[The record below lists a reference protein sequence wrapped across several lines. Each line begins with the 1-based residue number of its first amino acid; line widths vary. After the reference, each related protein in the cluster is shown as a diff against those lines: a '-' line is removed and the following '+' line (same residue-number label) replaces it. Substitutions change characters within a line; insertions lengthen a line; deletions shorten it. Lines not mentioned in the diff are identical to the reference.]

1 MSEYGIKIKNISA
14 GMLYDVNLGTRDYFT
29 YTDAMFNNSLFSFF
43 LQKNGLNIYKGKSGK
58 KNESTRDIIC
68 LDYEFGSR
76 SYDNE
81 HARLE
86 KLFNDID
93 GDSKERIKQAL
104 QKVEDRKDLYD
115 EKSRDEIREY
125 FYENGVNV
133 TYKRKRRDGT
143 IKEETIHY
151 EMLFRTSA
159 KAKLGQVIFINSKL
173 YDIAYDWLTIGLEK
187 KMSHDNAKIV
197 EMSAYAP
204 LTTSTIIGTL
214 HIPVEDILILKDQ
227 DSFFETMTKV
237 VKAEEYEVEVKKKN
251 KETNKNEK
259 VIEKRKKCVV
269 SEEKR
274 QVKNTIWDGMALIEA
289 DSNYLCL
296 PSYVNGMALLRNH
309 LFKACA
315 FKSYIQK
322 FFKDWCEKN
331 GYDYDTYQIQDM
343 FGKCHYLKDIKMIT
357 TDNAIKWKKFQDLM
371 GSNITEAYEYWCK
384 RIHGDG
390 DIWGIVKTD
399 HPSKLG
405 QYQQLSYQM
414 INTLPCTK
422 DDVKDIAQISIDY
435 VELLKRDNDEFEKF
449 LRKNA
454 NEVNHYE
461 MLADLYAQN
470 HEFGNSTFF
479 REEKKKIIFD
489 YVYRMRKGKIMV
501 NGDNLTVCGNPYAL
515 LLYSVGEDFE
525 KDPTLSQEYNCIQCY
540 TKRFDNN
547 EYLAAFRNPH
557 NSPNNICYLHNVYS
571 EKMDKY
577 FAFSKNIIAVNCIHT
592 DIQDRAN
599 GMDED
604 SDFMLV
610 TNQSTI
616 VKCAERCYR
625 DFYTIVNALQES
637 GITYNNT
644 KKDYAAMD
652 NKFSKSRMGIGYS
665 SNLAQLA
672 MTYYWTELQKD
683 SPDEKKLKELYDNF
697 IILSVLAQ
705 VIIDG
710 CKREYEIDGNKE
722 IDRISKLSCMSIKK
736 IVGYTESGKPKYKK
750 HDFPEF
756 MKYTREIKYT
766 KDGKELPQE
775 EVDESKNKLKS
786 RINRELLCPMN
797 WLEDWINK
805 IQNASTSDTLSTE
818 SFFIKMKGKAN
829 DKQMTKI
836 MQLVQEYDSF
846 VKNTKLKY
854 IDDDE
859 EYNKQICEKS
869 KEVTESIKKIKIG
882 NIITINRLIEIA
894 LGLSNEEGASKRRKY
909 SPEKYTRK
917 ILNLLYKTN
926 KEKFMLSF
934 NSDKCV

>member
-29 YTDAMFNNSLFSFF
+29 YTDVMFNNSLFSFF
-43 LQKNGLNIYKGKSGK
+43 LQKNGLNVYKG
-58 KNESTRDIIC
+58 ESTRDIIC

-76 SYDNE
+76 SYDSE
-81 HARLE
+81 HTRL
-86 KLFNDID
+86 KNLLNDTD
-93 GDSKERIKQAL
+93 GDSKERIQKAL
-104 QKVEDRKDLYD
+104 QKVEERKDLYD

-125 FYENGVNV
+125 FYENGVDV

-173 YDIAYDWLTIGLEK
+173 YDIAYDWLTIGLGK

-214 HIPVEDILILKDQ
+214 HIPVENILILRDQ

-237 VKAEEYEVEVKKKN
+237 VKAEEYIDKKGN
-251 KETNKNEK
+251 TQ
-259 VIEKRKKCVV
+259 KKCVV

-289 DSNYLCL
+289 DSSYLHL
-296 PSYVNGMALLRNH
+296 PSYINGMALLRNH

-315 FKSYIQK
+315 FKSYLQK

-331 GYDYDTYQIQDM
+331 GYDYNTYQIQDM
-343 FGKCHYLKDIKMIT
+343 FGKWHYLKDIKMIT

-384 RIHGDG
+384 RIHADG
-390 DIWGIVKTD
+390 DVWGIVKTD

-414 INTLPCTK
+414 VNTLPCTK
-422 DDVKDIAQISIDY
+422 DDVKDTAHISINY
-435 VELLKRDNDEFEKF
+435 VELLKRDNDAFEKF
-449 LRKNA
+449 LRKYA

-470 HEFGNSTFF
+470 HEFANSKFF
-479 REEKKKIIFD
+479 RYEKKEIIKQ
-489 YVYRMRKGKIMV
+489 YVFRMRKGKIMV

-525 KDPTLSQEYNCIQCY
+525 KDPTLSQESNCIQCY

-571 EKMDKY
+571 EEMDKY
-577 FAFSKNIIAVNCIHT
+577 FSFSNNIMAVNCIHT

-599 GMDED
+599 GCDFD
-604 SDFMLV
+604 SDFFLV
-610 TNQSTI
+610 TNQSTM
-616 VKCAERCYR
+616 VKCAERCYKE
-625 DFYTIVNALQES
+625 FYTIVNALQES

-644 KKDYAAMD
+644 KKDYASMD

-683 SPDEKKLKELYDNF
+683 NPDEDKLKELYDNF

-722 IDRISKLSCMSIKK
+722 IDRISKLSCMSIKR

-750 HDFPEF
+750 YDFPEF

-775 EVDESKNKLKS
+775 EIDESKNKLKS
-786 RINRELLCPMN
+786 RINRDLSCPMN

-805 IQNASTSDTLSTE
+805 IQNASTAETIPTE
-818 SFFIKMKGKAN
+818 HFFVKMDGYAN
-829 DKQMTKI
+829 NRQMTKI
-836 MQLVQEYDSF
+836 RQIVEEYDSYIKAIQSNSSLDDKMSTELIIDRSKF
-846 VKNTKLKY
+846 VL
-854 IDDDE
+854 DE
-859 EYNKQICEKS
+859 LS
-869 KEVTESIKKIKIG
+869 KIKVG
-882 NIITINRLIEIA
+882 NIVTINRLIETS
-894 LGLSNEEGASKRRKY
+894 LGIEPKDNGSIFYNKSQ
-909 SPEKYTRK
+909 KYTRK
-917 ILNLLYKTN
+917 MLNCLYKMN
-926 KEKFMLSF
+926 KDKFLLNF
-934 NSDKCV
+934 N

>member
-14 GMLYDVNLGTRDYFT
+14 GMLYDVNLGIRDYFT

-43 LQKNGLNIYKGKSGK
+43 LQNNGLNVYKG
-58 KNESTRDIIC
+58 ESTRDIIC

-76 SYDNE
+76 SYENE
-81 HARLE
+81 HKRLE
-86 KLFNDID
+86 KLFVESD
-93 GDSKERIKQAL
+93 GESKERIQKAL
-104 QKVEDRKDLYD
+104 QKVESNKYLYK

-125 FYENGVNV
+125 FYENGVDV
-133 TYKRKRRDGT
+133 TYKKKRRDGS

-173 YDIAYDWLTIGLEK
+173 YDIAYDWLTIGLGK

-204 LTTSTIIGTL
+204 LTTSTIVGTL
-214 HIPVEDILILKDQ
+214 HIPVENILILKDQ
-227 DSFFETMTKV
+227 DSFFETMTNV
-237 VKAEEYEVEVKKKN
+237 VKAEDYFVETSIKDEETGKQKKIK
-251 KETNKNEK
+251 
-259 VIEKRKKCVV
+259 EKRKKCVV
-269 SEEKR
+269 SEEKHK
-274 QVKNTIWDGMALIEA
+274 VKNTIWDGMALIEA
-289 DSNYLCL
+289 DPDYLKL

-322 FFKDWCEKN
+322 FFKDWCEEN
-331 GYDYDTYQIQDM
+331 GYDYETHMIQDM
-343 FGKCHYLKDIKMIT
+343 FGKWHYLKDIKMIT

-371 GSNITEAYEYWCK
+371 GNSITAAYEYWCE
-384 RIHGDG
+384 RIHSDG

-405 QYQQLSYQM
+405 NYQQLSYQM

-422 DDVKDIAQISIDY
+422 EDVKDIAQISIDY

-449 LRKNA
+449 LRKYA
-454 NEVNHYE
+454 NKVNHYE

-479 REEKKKIIFD
+479 REEKKKIVFD
-489 YVYRMRKGKIMV
+489 YVFRMRKGKIMV

-525 KDPTLSQEYNCIQCY
+525 KDPTLSQESGCIQCY
-540 TKRFDNN
+540 TKRFDDN

-557 NSPNNICYLHNVYS
+557 NSPNNICYLHNIYS
-571 EKMDKY
+571 KEMETY
-577 FAFSKNIIAVNCIHT
+577 FSFSKNILAVNCIHT
-592 DIQDRAN
+592 DIQDRSN
-599 GMDED
+599 GCDFD
-604 SDFMLV
+604 SDFFLV
-610 TNQSTI
+610 TNQSTM
-616 VKCAERCYR
+616 VKCAEKCYKE
-625 DFYTIVNALQES
+625 FYTIVNALQES

-644 KKDYAAMD
+644 KKDYATMD

-672 MTYYWTELQKD
+672 MTYYWTELQEDK
-683 SPDEKKLKELYDNF
+683 PDEDRLKELYDNF

-722 IDRISKLSCMSIKK
+722 IDRISKLDCMTMKIAGTKK
-736 IVGYTESGKPKYKK
+736 KC
-750 HDFPEF
+750 DFPEF

-766 KDGKELPQE
+766 KNGKELPQE
-775 EVDESKNKLKS
+775 EIDESKNKLKS
-786 RINRELLCPMN
+786 RINRNLLCPMN
-797 WLEDWINK
+797 WLEYWIDK
-805 IQNASTSDTLSTE
+805 IQNASTSDTIPTSE
-818 SFFIKMKGKAN
+818 FFIKMNGEAN
-829 DKQMTKI
+829 RRQMTKI
-836 MQLVQEYDSF
+836 MKIIEEYDLS
-846 VKNTKLKY
+846 VKNAKINMTDNNDY
-854 IDDDE
+854 ILFLA
-859 EYNKQICEKS
+859 NKNAEIIFELS
-869 KEVTESIKKIKIG
+869 KMKVK
-882 NIITINRLIEIA
+882 NVITINRLIEIA
-894 LGLSNEEGASKRRKY
+894 LGLSKETGASKKRTY
-909 SPEKYTRK
+909 NPEKHTRK
-917 ILNLLYKTN
+917 ILNLLYRVDKI
-926 KEKFMLSF
+926 KFLMNFS
-934 NSDKCV
+934 CE

>member
-29 YTDAMFNNSLFSFF
+29 YTDAMFNNSLFSYF
-43 LQKNGLNIYKGKSGK
+43 LQKNGLNVYKE
-58 KNESTRDIIC
+58 ESTRDIIC

-76 SYDNE
+76 SYNDE
-81 HARLE
+81 HNRLE
-86 KLFNDID
+86 KLFKQSD
-93 GDSKERIKQAL
+93 GDSKERIKKAIE
-104 QKVEDRKDLYD
+104 KVEKRKDLYN
-115 EKSRDEIREY
+115 EKSRDQIREY

-133 TYKRKRRDGT
+133 TYKKKRRDGS

-173 YDIAYDWLTIGLEK
+173 YNIAYDWLTIGLGN

-204 LTTSTIIGTL
+204 LTTSTIIGTI

-237 VKAEEYEVEVKKKN
+237 VKAENYEVEVKKRN
-251 KETNKNEK
+251 NETGKYEK
-259 VIEKRKKCVV
+259 IIENRKKCIVV
-269 SEEKR
+269 DEKR
-274 QVKNTIWDGMALIEA
+274 NVKNTIWDGMALIEA
-289 DSNYLCL
+289 DNNYLAL
-296 PSYVNGMALLRNH
+296 PGYVNGMVLLRNH

-322 FFKDWCEKN
+322 FFMDWCEKN
-331 GYDYDTYQIQDM
+331 GYDYNTYQVQDM
-343 FGKCHYLKDIKMIT
+343 FGKWHYLKDIKIIT

-371 GSNITEAYEYWCK
+371 GNNITEAYEYWCD
-384 RIHGDG
+384 RIHNDD

-422 DDVKDIAQISIDY
+422 DDVKDIAQVSIDY
-435 VELLKRDNDEFEKF
+435 VELLKQDNDEFEKF
-449 LRKNA
+449 LRKYA

-525 KDPTLSQEYNCIQCY
+525 KDPTFSQESNCIQCY
-540 TKRFDNN
+540 TKRFDNQ

-557 NSPNNICYLHNVYS
+557 NSPNNVCYLHNIHT
-571 EKMDKY
+571 EEMDKY

-610 TNQSTI
+610 TNQSTM
-616 VKCAERCYR
+616 VKCAEKCYKE
-625 DFYTIVNALQES
+625 FYTIVNALQES

-672 MTYYWTELQKD
+672 MTYYWTESQKHN
-683 SPDEKKLKELYDNF
+683 PDEKKLKELYDNF

-722 IDRISKLSCMSIKK
+722 IDRISKLSCMCITKT
-736 IVGYTESGKPKYKK
+736 VGYTDSDKPKLKK

-766 KDGKELPQE
+766 KDGKELPQDE
-775 EVDESKNKLKS
+775 IDESKNKLKS
-786 RINRELLCPMN
+786 RINRNLLCPMN

-805 IQNASTSDTLSTE
+805 IQNASTSDAIPVSD
-818 SFFIKMKGKAN
+818 FFIKMNGRGH
-829 DKQMTKI
+829 DRQMNKI
-836 MQLVQEYDSF
+836 MSIIVEYDNY

-854 IDDDE
+854 CDDSETCSDLLVT
-859 EYNKQICEKS
+859 KS
-869 KEVTESIKKIKIG
+869 KEVVEQLKKIKIG
-882 NIITINRLIEIA
+882 NIVTINRLIEVA
-894 LGLSNEEGASKRRKY
+894 LSLDTGVGNSKKI
-909 SPEKYTRK
+909 SLNPSKYTRK
-917 ILNLLYKTN
+917 VLNLLYKMN
-926 KEKFMLSF
+926 KDKFLLNF
-934 NSDKCV
+934 K

>member
-43 LQKNGLNIYKGKSGK
+43 LQKNGLNIYKG
-58 KNESTRDIIC
+58 ESTRDIIC

-86 KLFNDID
+86 KLFNDTD
-93 GDSKERIKQAL
+93 GDSKDRIKQAL
-104 QKVEDRKDLYD
+104 QKVEARKDLYD

-125 FYENGVNV
+125 FYENGVDV

-173 YDIAYDWLTIGLEK
+173 YDIAYDWLTIGLGK

-214 HIPVEDILILKDQ
+214 HIPVENILILKDQ

-259 VIEKRKKCVV
+259 VIEKRKKCIVT
-269 SEEKR
+269 EEKR

-289 DSNYLCL
+289 D
-296 PSYVNGMALLRNH
+296 PSYLRLPAYINGMALLRNH

-315 FKSYIQK
+315 FKSYLQK

-343 FGKCHYLKDIKMIT
+343 FGKWHYIKDIKMIT

-371 GSNITEAYEYWCK
+371 GSNITEAYEYWCE
-384 RIHGDG
+384 RIHADG

-449 LRKNA
+449 LRKYA

-470 HEFGNSTFF
+470 HEFGNSKFF
-479 REEKKKIIFD
+479 RYEKKEIIKQ
-489 YVYRMRKGKIMV
+489 YVFRMRKGKIMV

-515 LLYSVGEDFE
+515 LLYSVGENFE
-525 KDPTLSQEYNCIQCY
+525 KDPTLSQESNCIQCY
-540 TKRFDNN
+540 TKRFDDD

-557 NSPNNICYLHNVYS
+557 NSPNNICYLHNVHS
-571 EKMDKY
+571 KKMDKY

-610 TNQSTI
+610 TNQPTM
-616 VKCAERCYR
+616 VKCAERCYKE
-625 DFYTIVNALQES
+625 FYTIVNALQES

-683 SPDEKKLKELYDNF
+683 NPDENRLKELYDNF

-722 IDRISKLSCMSIKK
+722 IDRISKLPCMCIKR
-736 IVGYTESGKPKYKK
+736 IVGYTDSDKPKYKK
-750 HDFPEF
+750 YDFPEF

-775 EVDESKNKLKS
+775 EIDESKNKLKS

-805 IQNASTSDTLSTE
+805 IQNASTIETIPTE
-818 SFFIKMKGKAN
+818 HFFVKMKGKPN
-829 DKQMTKI
+829 NRQMTKI
-836 MQLVQEYDSF
+836 RSIVEEYDNY
-846 VKNTKLKY
+846 VKQCYMSNLDSESLNEYIIERTKIL
-854 IDDDE
+854 IQDMS
-859 EYNKQICEKS
+859 N
-869 KEVTESIKKIKIG
+869 IKIG
-882 NIITINRLIEIA
+882 NIITINRLIEMA
-894 LGLSNEEGASKRRKY
+894 LGLETSVGMSKNTKGKGI
-909 SPEKYTRK
+909 KYTRK
-917 ILNLLYKTN
+917 VLNILYKTN
-926 KEKFMLSF
+926 KDKFLLNF
-934 NSDKCV
+934 L

>member
-1 MSEYGIKIKNISA
+1 
-14 GMLYDVNLGTRDYFT
+14 
-29 YTDAMFNNSLFSFF
+29 
-43 LQKNGLNIYKGKSGK
+43 
-58 KNESTRDIIC
+58 
-68 LDYEFGSR
+68 
-76 SYDNE
+76 
-81 HARLE
+81 
-86 KLFNDID
+86 
-93 GDSKERIKQAL
+93 
-104 QKVEDRKDLYD
+104 
-115 EKSRDEIREY
+115 
-125 FYENGVNV
+125 
-133 TYKRKRRDGT
+133 
-143 IKEETIHY
+143 
-151 EMLFRTSA
+151 
-159 KAKLGQVIFINSKL
+159 
-173 YDIAYDWLTIGLEK
+173 
-187 KMSHDNAKIV
+187 
-197 EMSAYAP
+197 
-204 LTTSTIIGTL
+204 
-214 HIPVEDILILKDQ
+214 
-227 DSFFETMTKV
+227 
-237 VKAEEYEVEVKKKN
+237 
-251 KETNKNEK
+251 
-259 VIEKRKKCVV
+259 
-269 SEEKR
+269 
-274 QVKNTIWDGMALIEA
+274 
-289 DSNYLCL
+289 
-296 PSYVNGMALLRNH
+296 
-309 LFKACA
+309 
-315 FKSYIQK
+315 
-322 FFKDWCEKN
+322 
-331 GYDYDTYQIQDM
+331 
-343 FGKCHYLKDIKMIT
+343 
-357 TDNAIKWKKFQDLM
+357 
-371 GSNITEAYEYWCK
+371 
-384 RIHGDG
+384 
-390 DIWGIVKTD
+390 
-399 HPSKLG
+399 
-405 QYQQLSYQM
+405 
-414 INTLPCTK
+414 
-422 DDVKDIAQISIDY
+422 
-435 VELLKRDNDEFEKF
+435 
-449 LRKNA
+449 
-454 NEVNHYE
+454 
-461 MLADLYAQN
+461 
-470 HEFGNSTFF
+470 
-479 REEKKKIIFD
+479 
-489 YVYRMRKGKIMV
+489 
-501 NGDNLTVCGNPYAL
+501 
-515 LLYSVGEDFE
+515 
-525 KDPTLSQEYNCIQCY
+525 
-540 TKRFDNN
+540 
-547 EYLAAFRNPH
+547 
-557 NSPNNICYLHNVYS
+557 
-571 EKMDKY
+571 
-577 FAFSKNIIAVNCIHT
+577 
-592 DIQDRAN
+592 
-599 GMDED
+599 MDED

>member
-1 MSEYGIKIKNISA
+1 MSEFGIKIKNISA
-14 GMLYDVNLGTRDYFT
+14 GMLYDVNLGIRDYFT

-43 LQKNGLNIYKGKSGK
+43 LQKHGLNIYKG
-58 KNESTRDIIC
+58 ESTRDIIC

-76 SYDNE
+76 SYNDE
-81 HARLE
+81 HARLV
-86 KLFNDID
+86 KLFCDAD
-93 GDSKERIKQAL
+93 GESKERIGQAL
-104 QKVEDRKDLYD
+104 KKVEENKELYSK
-115 EKSRDEIREY
+115 KSRDEIREY
-125 FYENGVNV
+125 FYENGVDV
-133 TYKRKRRDGT
+133 TYKRKMKDDS
-143 IKEETIHY
+143 IEEDETIHY

-173 YDIAYDWLTIGLEK
+173 YDIVYDWLTIGLGN
-187 KMSHDNAKIV
+187 KMNHDNAKIV

-204 LTTSTIIGTL
+204 LTTSTIIGTI
-214 HIPVEDILILKDQ
+214 HIPVENILILKDQ

-237 VKAEEYEVEVKKKN
+237 VRAEEYEVEVKKRN
-251 KETNKNEK
+251 KKTNKNEK

-274 QVKNTIWDGMALIEA
+274 QVKNTVWDGMALIEA
-289 DSNYLCL
+289 DYNYLRL
-296 PSYVNGMALLRNH
+296 PSYINGMALLRNH

-315 FKSYIQK
+315 FKSYLQK

-331 GYDYDTYQIQDM
+331 GYDYNTYQIQDM
-343 FGKCHYLKDIKMIT
+343 FGKWHYLKDIKMIT
-357 TDNAIKWKKFQDLM
+357 TDNAIKWKKFQELM
-371 GSNITEAYEYWCK
+371 GNNISEAYDYWCE
-384 RIHGDG
+384 RIHADG

-414 INTLPCTK
+414 INTLPCTIN
-422 DDVKDIAQISIDY
+422 DVKDIAQTSIDY
-435 VELLKRDNDEFEKF
+435 VELLKQDNDEFEKF
-449 LRKNA
+449 LRKYA

-470 HEFGNSTFF
+470 HDFGNSKFF
-479 REEKKKIIFD
+479 RYEKKEIIKQ
-489 YVYRMRKGKIMV
+489 YVFRMRKGKIMV

-515 LLYSVGEDFE
+515 LLYSVGGDYE
-525 KDPTLSQEYNCIQCY
+525 KDPTLMQEFGSIQCY
-540 TKRFDNN
+540 TKRFGNG

-571 EKMDKY
+571 DEMDRY

-610 TNQSTI
+610 TNQPTM
-616 VKCAERCYR
+616 VKCAERCYK

-683 SPDEKKLKELYDNF
+683 NPDDKKLKELYDNF

-722 IDRISKLSCMSIKK
+722 IDRISKLPCMSIKR
-736 IVGYTESGKPKYKK
+736 IVGYTESDKPKYKK
-750 HDFPEF
+750 YDFPEF

-766 KDGKELPQE
+766 KNGKELPQDE
-775 EVDESKNKLKS
+775 IDESKNKLKN
-786 RINRELLCPMN
+786 RINKNLVCPMN
-797 WLEDWINK
+797 WLEYWIDK
-805 IQNASTSDTLSTE
+805 IQNASTSETIPTE
-818 SFFIKMKGKAN
+818 QFFIKMDGYAN
-829 DKQMTKI
+829 NRQMSKI
-836 MQLVQEYDSF
+836 RQIIEDYDYYIKNVQA
-846 VKNTKLKY
+846 NTFL
-854 IDDDE
+854 DDDTSTE
-859 EYNKQICEKS
+859 LIVNKS
-869 KEVTESIKKIKIG
+869 KTVLDELSKIKVG
-882 NIITINRLIEIA
+882 NIVTINRLIETS
-894 LGLSNEEGASKRRKY
+894 LGIESKNNSSIYYNK
-909 SPEKYTRK
+909 SQKYTRK
-917 ILNLLYKTN
+917 MLNCLYKMN
-926 KEKFMLSF
+926 KEKFLLNF
-934 NSDKCV
+934 N

>member
-14 GMLYDVNLGTRDYFT
+14 GMLYDVNLGIRDYFT

-43 LQKNGLNIYKGKSGK
+43 LQKHGLNIYKG
-58 KNESTRDIIC
+58 ESTRDIIC

-76 SYDNE
+76 SYENE
-81 HARLE
+81 HKRLE
-86 KLFNDID
+86 KLFYETD
-93 GDSKERIKQAL
+93 GESKERIQKAL
-104 QKVEDRKDLYD
+104 QKVESNKDRYK

-125 FYENGVNV
+125 FYENGVDV
-133 TYKRKRRDGT
+133 TYKKKNRDGS
-143 IKEETIHY
+143 IKKKTIHY

-173 YDIAYDWLTIGLEK
+173 YDIAYDWLTIGLGK

-204 LTTSTIIGTL
+204 LTTSTIVGTL
-214 HIPVEDILILKDQ
+214 HIPVEDILVLKDQ

-237 VKAEEYEVEVKKKN
+237 VKAKDYFVETSTKDKKTGKQ
-251 KETNKNEK
+251 KKIK
-259 VIEKRKKCVV
+259 EKRKKCVV

-274 QVKNTIWDGMALIEA
+274 KVKNTIWDGMALIEA
-289 DSNYLCL
+289 DSDYLKL

-322 FFKDWCEKN
+322 FFKDWCKKN
-331 GYDYDTYQIQDM
+331 GCDYETYMIQDM
-343 FGKCHYLKDIKMIT
+343 FGKWHYLKDIKMIT
-357 TDNAIKWKKFQDLM
+357 TDNAIKWKKFQNLM
-371 GSNITEAYEYWCK
+371 GSNITEAYEYWCE
-384 RIHGDG
+384 RIHADG

-405 QYQQLSYQM
+405 NYQQLSYQM

-435 VELLKRDNDEFEKF
+435 VELLKRDNNEFEKF
-449 LRKNA
+449 LRKYA

-479 REEKKKIIFD
+479 RYEKKEIIKQ
-489 YVYRMRKGKIMV
+489 YVFKMRKGKIMV

-525 KDPTLSQEYNCIQCY
+525 KDPTLSQESNCIQCY
-540 TKRFDNN
+540 TKRFEDD

-571 EKMDKY
+571 EEMETY
-577 FAFSKNIIAVNCIHT
+577 FPFSKNILAVNCIHT
-592 DIQDRAN
+592 DIQDRSN
-599 GMDED
+599 GCDFD
-604 SDFMLV
+604 SDFFLV
-610 TNQSTI
+610 TNQLTM
-616 VKCAERCYR
+616 VKCAERCYKE
-625 DFYTIVNALQES
+625 FYTIVNALQES

-683 SPDEKKLKELYDNF
+683 ESDKERLKELYDNF

-722 IDRISKLSCMSIKK
+722 IDRISKLNCMTMKIPGTKK
-736 IVGYTESGKPKYKK
+736 KC
-750 HDFPEF
+750 DFPEF

-775 EVDESKNKLKS
+775 EIDESKNKLKS
-786 RINRELLCPMN
+786 RINNTLLCPMN
-797 WLEDWINK
+797 WLEYWINK
-805 IQNASTSDTLSTE
+805 IQNASTSDTIPTSD
-818 SFFIKMKGKAN
+818 FFIKMNGEAN
-829 DKQMTKI
+829 RRQMTKI
-836 MQLVQEYDSF
+836 MKIIEEYDSS
-846 VKNTKLKY
+846 VKYAKINMK
-854 IDDDE
+854 DNDE
-859 EYNKQICEKS
+859 YVLFLANKNEEIISELS
-869 KEVTESIKKIKIG
+869 RMKIR
-882 NIITINRLIEIA
+882 NIITINRLVEIA
-894 LGLSNEEGASKRRKY
+894 LGLSKETGASKNRTY
-909 SPEKYTRK
+909 NPEKHTRK
-917 ILNLLYKTN
+917 ILNLLYKVDKNKFLTN
-926 KEKFMLSF
+926 FYCE
-934 NSDKCV
+934 

>member
-1 MSEYGIKIKNISA
+1 MSEFGIKIKNINA

-29 YTDAMFNNSLFSFF
+29 YKEAMLNNSLFSFF
-43 LQKNGLNIYKGKSGK
+43 LQKNGLNVYKKGT

-76 SYDNE
+76 SYDDEKKRIQTFLKNSTSDE
-81 HARLE
+81 DIEKFTNVLE
-86 KLFNDID
+86 K
-93 GDSKERIKQAL
+93 
-104 QKVEDRKDLYD
+104 VEKNKDLYC
-115 EKSRDEIREY
+115 EKSRDEIREH
-125 FYENGVNV
+125 FYENGVDV

-159 KAKLGQVIFINSKL
+159 KAKLGQVMFINSKL
-173 YDIAYDWLTIGLEK
+173 YDIAYDWLTIGLGN
-187 KMSHDNAKIV
+187 KMNHNNAKIV

-204 LTTSTIIGTL
+204 LTTSTIVGTI
-214 HIPVEDILILKDQ
+214 HIPVENILILKDQ

-237 VKAEEYEVEVKKKN
+237 VKAEEYLDKNNKVQKKCIVE
-251 KETNKNEK
+251 E
-259 VIEKRKKCVV
+259 EKRK
-269 SEEKR
+269 
-274 QVKNTIWDGMALIEA
+274 VKNTIWDGMALIEA
-289 DSNYLCL
+289 DQTYLNL
-296 PSYVNGMALLRNH
+296 PSYINGMALLRNH

-315 FKSYIQK
+315 FKGYLQK
-322 FFKDWCEKN
+322 FFKNWCEEN
-331 GYDYDTYQIQDM
+331 GYDYETYQVQDM
-343 FGKCHYLKDIKMIT
+343 FGKWHYLKDIKMIT
-357 TDNAIKWKKFQDLM
+357 TDNAIKWKKFQELM
-371 GSNITEAYEYWCK
+371 GNDIAEAYEYWCE
-384 RIHGDG
+384 RIHADG

-405 QYQQLSYQM
+405 KYQQLSYQM

-422 DDVKDIAQISIDY
+422 EDVKDIAQISIDY
-435 VELLKRDNDEFEKF
+435 IELLKKDNNEFEKF

-461 MLADLYAQN
+461 MLADLYNQN
-470 HEFGNSTFF
+470 HDFGNSKFF
-479 REEKKKIIFD
+479 RYEKKEIIKQ
-489 YVYRMRKGKIMV
+489 YVFKMRKGKIMI

-515 LLYSVGEDFE
+515 LLYSVGENFE
-525 KDPTLSQEYNCIQCY
+525 KDPTLSQEIGSIQCY
-540 TKRFDNN
+540 TKRFLHN

-571 EKMDKY
+571 KEMDEY
-577 FAFSKNIIAVNCIHT
+577 FPFSDNIIAVNCIHT

-610 TNQSTI
+610 TNQQTM
-616 VKCAERCYR
+616 VCCAKRCYEN
-625 DFYTIVNALQES
+625 FYTIVNALQES
-637 GITYNNT
+637 GITYTNT
-644 KKDYAAMD
+644 KKDYATMD

-683 SPDEKKLKELYDNF
+683 NPDKNRLKELYDNF

-722 IDRISKLSCMSIKK
+722 IDRISKLKCMSIKK
-736 IVGYTESGKPKYKK
+736 TVGNKK
-750 HDFPEF
+750 IKCDFPEF

-766 KDGKELPQE
+766 KDGKELPQDE
-775 EVDESKNKLKS
+775 IEESKSKLKN
-786 RINRELLCPMN
+786 RINKSLVCPMN
-797 WLEDWINK
+797 WLEEWLNK

-818 SFFIKMKGKAN
+818 YFFIKMKGKAN

-854 IDDDE
+854 AGKDDDE
-859 EYNKQICEKS
+859 CSKQICEKS
-869 KEVTESIKKIKIG
+869 NEVTELMKKIKIG

-934 NSDKCV
+934 TNEKCA

>member
-1 MSEYGIKIKNISA
+1 MSKYGIKIKNISA

-29 YTDAMFNNSLFSFF
+29 YTDAMFNNSLFSYF
-43 LQKNGLNIYKGKSGK
+43 LQKNGLNVYKE
-58 KNESTRDIIC
+58 ESTRDIIC

-76 SYDNE
+76 SYNDE
-81 HARLE
+81 RDRLE
-86 KLFNDID
+86 KLFKQSD
-93 GDSKERIKQAL
+93 GDSKERIKKAIK
-104 QKVEDRKDLYD
+104 KVEERKDLYN
-115 EKSRDEIREY
+115 EKSRDQIREY

-133 TYKRKRRDGT
+133 TYKKKRRDGS

-173 YDIAYDWLTIGLEK
+173 YNIAYDWLTIGLGN

-204 LTTSTIIGTL
+204 LTTSTIIGTI
-214 HIPVEDILILKDQ
+214 HIPVEDILILRDQ

-237 VKAEEYEVEVKKKN
+237 VKAENYEVEVKKRN
-251 KETNKNEK
+251 NETGKYEK
-259 VIEKRKKCVV
+259 IIENRKKCIVV
-269 SEEKR
+269 DEKR
-274 QVKNTIWDGMALIEA
+274 NVKNTIWDGMALIEA
-289 DSNYLCL
+289 DNNYLEL
-296 PSYVNGMALLRNH
+296 PDYVNGMALLRNH

-322 FFKDWCEKN
+322 FFIDWCEKN
-331 GYDYDTYQIQDM
+331 GYDYNTYQVQDM
-343 FGKCHYLKDIKMIT
+343 FGKWHYLKDIKMIT

-371 GSNITEAYEYWCK
+371 GNNITEAYEYWCD
-384 RIHGDG
+384 RIHNDD

-422 DDVKDIAQISIDY
+422 DDVKDIAQVSIDY
-435 VELLKRDNDEFEKF
+435 VELLKKDNNEFEKF
-449 LRKNA
+449 LRKYA
-454 NEVNHYE
+454 NEINHYE
-461 MLADLYAQN
+461 MLADLYTQN

-525 KDPTLSQEYNCIQCY
+525 KDSTLSQESNCIQCY
-540 TKRFDNN
+540 TKRFDNQ

-557 NSPNNICYLHNVYS
+557 NSPNNVCYLHNIHT
-571 EKMDKY
+571 EEMDKY

-610 TNQSTI
+610 TNQPTM
-616 VKCAERCYR
+616 VKCAKKCYKE
-625 DFYTIVNALQES
+625 FYTVVNALQES

-644 KKDYAAMD
+644 KKDYATMD

-672 MTYYWTELQKD
+672 MTYYWTELQKHN
-683 SPDEKKLKELYDNF
+683 PDGKKLKELYDNF

-722 IDRISKLSCMSIKK
+722 IERISKLPCMCIKR
-736 IVGYTESGKPKYKK
+736 IVGYTDSDKPKYKK

-766 KDGKELPQE
+766 KDGKELPQDE
-775 EVDESKNKLKS
+775 IDESKNKLKS
-786 RINRELLCPMN
+786 RINRNLLCPMN

-805 IQNASTSDTLSTE
+805 IQNASTTE
-818 SFFIKMKGKAN
+818 TIPTSSFFIKMNGEAN
-829 DKQMTKI
+829 RRQMTKMMKLI
-836 MQLVQEYDSF
+836 ENYD
-846 VKNTKLKY
+846 L
-854 IDDDE
+854 
-859 EYNKQICEKS
+859 
-869 KEVTESIKKIKIG
+869 SIKSAKINILDSDEYISFLSEKNIEIISELSKMKIK
-882 NIITINRLIEIA
+882 NVITINRLIEIA
-894 LGLSNEEGASKRRKY
+894 LGLSSETGASKNRTY
-909 SPEKYTRK
+909 NPEKHTRK
-917 ILNLLYKTN
+917 ILNLLYKMDKN
-926 KEKFMLSF
+926 KFLMNFCCE
-934 NSDKCV
+934 